1 MSKVFLKG
9 LLLLFMFFSIW
20 FLFSQI
26 DWMRVLRIEQVTRE
40 TEEKMGD
47 LFLEFFTNE
56 DKEITDTIVV
66 QRVSL
71 LVRKICESNDIDPSG
86 IKVHILKND
95 DVNAF
100 AIPGR
105 HLIIYSGLIAQA
117 DNQQELC
124 GVIGHELAHIELD
137 HVMKK
142 LVSEVGFGALVSITT
157 GGTGTETIKSI
168 AKLLSS
174 SAFDRALEKEAD
186 LKSVEY
192 LSNAE
197 INPEGLAAFLEK
209 MSQEEGK
216 ANQYLSWMST
226 HPESRKRAKYIR
238 EETKKRK
245 TRYSPVLT
253 EESWKMLVEE
263 VD

>member
-9 LLLLFMFFSIW
+9 MMLLSVFFSLW
-20 FLFSQI
+20 FLLSQVN
-26 DWMRVLRIEQVTRE
+26 WMKILKVEKITRK

-47 LFLEFFTNE
+47 IFLEFFTSQ
-56 DKEITDTIVV
+56 DREITDTVV
-66 QRVSL
+66 VERVNL
-71 LVRKICESNDIDPSG
+71 LVRKICESNKIDPAG
-86 IKVHILKND
+86 IKVHILKKD
-95 DVNAF
+95 QINAF

-105 HLIIYSGLIAQA
+105 HLIIYSGLISQS

-142 LVSEVGFGALVSITT
+142 LVREVGFNALISITT
-157 GGTGTETIKSI
+157 GGTGTETIKSA

-197 INPEGLAAFLEK
+197 INPEGLAVFLEK
-209 MSQEEGK
+209 MAQEEGK
-216 ANQYLSWMST
+216 AKQYLSWIST
-226 HPESRKRAKYIR
+226 HPESLTRAKYIR
-238 EETKKRK
+238 QEAKKRK
-245 TRYSPVLT
+245 TIDRPVLT
-253 EESWKMLVEE
+253 EENWQLLVEA

>member
-9 LLLLFMFFSIW
+9 LLLLSIFFSLW
-20 FLFSQI
+20 FLLSQI
-26 DWMRVLRIEQVTRE
+26 DWMKFLKVEKFTRE

-47 LFLEFFTNE
+47 LFLEFFINE

-66 QRVSL
+66 QRVQL
-71 LVRKICESNDIDPSG
+71 LVHRICESNKIDPAG
-86 IKVHILKND
+86 IKVHVLKKN

-117 DNQQELC
+117 TNQQELC

-142 LVSEVGFGALVSITT
+142 LVREVGFNALVSITT
-157 GGTGTETIKSI
+157 GGTGTETIKSV

-192 LSNAE
+192 LSNAD
-197 INPEGLAAFLEK
+197 INPEGLATFLDK
-209 MSQEEGK
+209 MAKEEGK
-216 ANQYLSWMST
+216 ANEYFSWIST
-226 HPESRKRAKYIR
+226 HPESRTRAKYIR
-238 EETKKRK
+238 EESKKVKTKDR
-245 TRYSPVLT
+245 PVLT
-253 EESWKMLVEE
+253 EESWQLLVET